1 MTCGSYPLSWGAES
15 LLTLH
20 KPFFFS
26 VKDVSLLFLMQI
38 LPRLMFLFILVYS
51 SFVILVLWLLLLFGC
66 LDANSELL
74 CNPSAS
80 LFNLFEYFVIL

>member
-1 MTCGSYPLSWGAES
+1 MTCGSYPLSWGAKS

-20 KPFFFS
+20 KPFFS
-26 VKDVSLLFLMQI
+26 VKDVSLLFMMQI
-38 LPRLMFLFILVYS
+38 LPSLMFLFVLVYS
-51 SFVILVLWLLLLFGC
+51 SFVILVLWWLLFLFGC

-80 LFNLFEYFVIL
+80 LYNLFECFVIL